1 MVAVYLKVFFSSRI
15 RVKLQA
21 FARQLVVV
29 FQNHTILGLCE
40 MMMVSDQPVVDF
52 LFRLEMISDLVL
64 KTLSRRGITL

>member
-1 MVAVYLKVFFSSRI
+1 MVAVDFKVLFSSRV

-29 FQNHTILGLCE
+29 LQNHTILGLCE
-40 MMMVSDQPVVDF
+40 IMMVSDQPVVDL

-64 KTLSRRGITL
+64 KTLSRISITL